1 MSVRWFVIAGAVA
14 LASCKAGSVSSLPVG
29 ADAYATVPAQT
40 GEPQAEY
47 QIGPL
52 DVLSIVVFG
61 EPELS
66 FKEIQVDASG
76 NLRYPLIGS
85 LTVAGQ
91 TPSQLNETIT
101 ARLNERFLRNA
112 QVTVVVISSVRQ
124 RITVEGQVQE
134 PGVYEIS
141 GGSTTLLEAVARA
154 KSPTR
159 VAKLDQVVVFRM
171 VEGERRGARF
181 DLQAIRDGRAPDPQ
195 LRGGDVVV
203 VGFSSVKGAF
213 RDFLTTAPFFNIFTR
228 F

>member
-1 MSVRWFVIAGAVA
+1 MKIRFSVVAGAIT
-14 LASCKAGSVSSLPVG
+14 LASCTSSVTSLPTG
-29 ADAYATVPAQT
+29 PDAYSTVPAQT
-40 GEPQAEY
+40 SELQPEY
-47 QIGPL
+47 LIGPL

-85 LTVAGQ
+85 LTVAGR
-91 TPSQLNETIT
+91 TPSQLNDLIT
-101 ARLNERFLRNA
+101 TRLNERYLRNA
-112 QVTVVVISSVRQ
+112 QVTVVVTSSVRQ
-124 RITVEGQVQE
+124 RITVEGQVTE
-134 PGVYEIS
+134 PGVYEIP

-171 VEGERRGARF
+171 IDGERRGARF
-181 DLQAIRDGRAPDPQ
+181 DLQAIRDGRAPDPE

-203 VGFSSVKGAF
+203 VGYSSVKGVF